1 MKIANLNKKPSR
13 IDFYHDVACMYPNTL
28 LSEVFLL
35 ASGTSCEIIAY
46 IDLEKMPD
54 IIIID
59 EVFHFYQ
66 NQPEFLKQIEFV
78 KNSHDYV
85 QKLIRKK
92 VKDLPSLKVI
102 GQYRSILNKLR
113 KQLKE
118 YFILRLT
125 EFKLFELVGFADD
138 ESWYLAFPLGDM
150 GKNKEDEYIPT
161 LITGIK
167 ENEFI
172 LSFDSVVEQLF
183 EYVDINMANDAPC
196 DFIKIPLWDFP
207 LLNSLKFNQV
217 KHTQQDLKPSVNEFT
232 THFDALS
239 QQLFQM
245 PFTSK
250 NQAEIIALAKEKIL
264 EHASPVQQAID
275 TSLYLTQLRNQS
287 PPNTGMKFH
296 LGITSAENL
305 VNYFERAEIIEP
317 YVAAETKEKL
327 SRHINLQATCMFC
340 YYIIQKPVEGQAN

>member
-13 IDFYHDVACMYPNTL
+13 IDFFNDAACMYPNTL

-35 ASGTSCEIIAY
+35 ASGTSSEIIAY
-46 IDLEKMPD
+46 VELEKLPD
-54 IIIID
+54 IVIIEQI
-59 EVFHFYQ
+59 FHFYQ

-78 KNSHDYV
+78 RDSHDYV

-92 VKDLPSLKVI
+92 AKDLPSLKVI

-118 YFILRLT
+118 YFTLRLT

-150 GKNKEDEYIPT
+150 EKNQEDEYIPT

-172 LSFDSVVEQLF
+172 MSFDSVVEELF
-183 EYVDINMANDAPC
+183 EYVDIIVANDASC

-207 LLNSLKFNQV
+207 LLNSMKFSQL
-217 KHTQQDLKPSVNEFT
+217 KHTQQDLKPSLQEFT
-232 THFDALS
+232 KHFDELS
-239 QQLFQM
+239 KQLFQI

-250 NQAEIIALAKEKIL
+250 NQTEIIALAKEKIL
-264 EHASPVQQAID
+264 GHASPVQQAID
-275 TSLYLTQLRNQS
+275 NSLYISQTRNQT

-305 VNYFERAEIIEP
+305 VNYFERAEIIAP
-317 YVAAETKEKL
+317 YVSSETKEKL
-327 SRHINLQATCMFC
+327 SRHINLKATCIFC
-340 YYIIQKPVEGQAN
+340 YYLIQKPAEEKAK